1 MLPYPTYGLCY
12 PAFPGRYSSSQEGY
26 CNPENSLYPGSRGL
40 EDHPDS
46 HRLTGG
52 PHAMPVKIGYASG
65 VYDLFHIGH
74 LNLLRQARE
83 RCDFLI
89 AGVAS
94 ADMSRRLKGI
104 TPVVPLTER
113 LEIVRG
119 IRFVDEAV
127 VDEHVN
133 KAQTWREVGFNVFFK
148 GNDWQGTQKGIDI
161 ETKFAAVGVQVTY
174 FPYTVHTSS
183 TVLRRTLERLTSGGD
198 ALSGPPG
205 AQA

>member
-1 MLPYPTYGLCY
+1 
-12 PAFPGRYSSSQEGY
+12 
-26 CNPENSLYPGSRGL
+26 
-40 EDHPDS
+40 
-46 HRLTGG
+46 
-52 PHAMPVKIGYASG
+52 MPVKIGYASG

-133 KAQTWREVGFNVFFK
+133 KAETWREVGFNVFFK
-148 GNDWQGTQKGIDI
+148 GDDWRGTPKGDRLERDMDLI
-161 ETKFAAVGVQVTY
+161 GVEVVY
-174 FPYTVHTSS
+174 LPYTPTTSS
-183 TVLRRTLERLTSGGD
+183 TMLRR
-198 ALSGPPG
+198 ALSVMTGSPG
-205 AQA
+205 DSALNA

>member
-1 MLPYPTYGLCY
+1 
-12 PAFPGRYSSSQEGY
+12 
-26 CNPENSLYPGSRGL
+26 
-40 EDHPDS
+40 
-46 HRLTGG
+46 
-52 PHAMPVKIGYASG
+52 MPVKIGYASG

-94 ADMSRRLKGI
+94 ADMSRRIKGI
-104 TPVVPLTER
+104 TPVVPLEER

-133 KAQTWREVGFNVFFK
+133 KAETWREVGFNVFFK
-148 GNDWQGTQKGIDI
+148 GDDWRGTPKGDRLERDMDLI
-161 ETKFAAVGVQVTY
+161 GVEVVY
-174 FPYTVHTSS
+174 LPYTPTTSS
-183 TVLRRTLERLTSGGD
+183 TMLRR
-198 ALSGPPG
+198 ALSVMTGSPG
-205 AQA
+205 DSALNA